1 MKHNAL
7 VIMWSGKEAPNYI
20 IAKIAELL
28 IANKVCIRKLLTIK
42 SLNEDDITKAISMK
56 TIDANPT
63 DETTNAVQNA
73 FEYIGTRFAVS
84 LNNCTPAFAACIADA
99 VAIAKT
105 KSEMDYNLQEDEL
118 ALMNAIRI
126 LQKADASSWKIGR
139 VFKIGNAARDVI
151 CSLKID

>member
-7 VIMWSGKEAPNYI
+7 VIMWSGKDIPDHI
-20 IAKIAELL
+20 VAKIAELL
-28 IANKVCIRKLLTIK
+28 IANKVCIPELLTIK
-42 SLNEDDITKAISMK
+42 SLNEDDITKAISVK
-56 TIDANPT
+56 TIDANPASENT
-63 DETTNAVQNA
+63 RAIQNA
-73 FEYIGTRFAVS
+73 FEYIGTRFATS
-84 LNNCTPAFAACIADA
+84 LNNSTPAFAACIANA

-105 KSEMDYNLQEDEL
+105 KLEVGYSLQEDEL

-126 LQKADASSWKIGR
+126 LKKADGSSWRIGR